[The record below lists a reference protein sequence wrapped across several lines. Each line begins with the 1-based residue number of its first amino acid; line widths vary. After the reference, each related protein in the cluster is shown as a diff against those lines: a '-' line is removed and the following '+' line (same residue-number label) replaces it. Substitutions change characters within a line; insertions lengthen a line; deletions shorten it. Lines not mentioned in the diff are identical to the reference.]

1 MGTQPMNIKRDYSK
15 PLFGRQAK
23 QRNYGRLFFIFGT
36 LIGGLLVFVSVN
48 FTQLQSTALE
58 VAGFGPTPTPLPG
71 DLATV
76 GAQMM
81 AIGNFD
87 EAADMFERVLDVRPE
102 NVDYMYAYGDLLVE
116 TRDYE
121 YALEMAE
128 RMLRASPSDPRGY
141 ELKARTQVFNGSS
154 NAAISVALAGID
166 LGQGYRAP
174 LYATL
179 SRAYVNVGN
188 YVDAVDAGVRAVEND
203 PNSVDARLAYANA
216 LNFFDLRDEAL
227 AELELAASLDPND
240 TSALFDLAFQYLARD
255 RDQEAIDLY
264 DRILAL
270 QPRNARANLWLC
282 RSYKKIGQFDRAM
295 GYCADSVAYDDTSA
309 PAFYELGTLHY
320 RDYNFAGAL
329 DAFSRCMA
337 LNPDSLECTYRT
349 GLSYYYVAV
358 DPLTGPDMQRDYCD
372 TAWQTLQDSLVMAQA
387 RFGVDNTIETIRT
400 GLVAVGADCP
410 GYGSDAI
417 QLIPIGPE
425 VTPEP
430 TLSDTNSEA

>member
-1 MGTQPMNIKRDYSK
+1 MNIKRDYSK
-15 PLFGRQAK
+15 PLFGKQAEK
-23 QRNYGRLFFIFGT
+23 RSYGRLFFVFGV
-36 LIGGLLVFVSVN
+36 LIGGLLVFVSAN

-76 GAQMM
+76 GAEMVALGQ
-81 AIGNFD
+81 FD
-87 EAADMFERVLDVRPE
+87 EAADMFERALALRPE

-116 TRDYE
+116 TGDYDA
-121 YALEMAE
+121 ALALAD

-141 ELKARTQVFNGSS
+141 ELKARAQVFNGSS

-179 SRAYVNVGN
+179 SRAYVAVGN
-188 YVDAVDAGVRAVEND
+188 YTDAVDAGVRAVEND
-203 PNSVDARLAYANA
+203 PNSVEARLAYANA

-227 AELELAASLDPND
+227 AELEYAVSIAPNN
-240 TSALFDLAFQYLARD
+240 TGVLFDLAFQYLARN

-295 GYCADSVAYDDTSA
+295 GYCTDSVAYNDTSA
-309 PAFYELGTLHY
+309 SAHYELGTLHY
-320 RDYNFAGAL
+320 RDYNFAGSL
-329 DAFSRCMA
+329 DAFGRCME

-349 GLSYYYVAV
+349 GLSYYYVAI
-358 DPLTGPDMQRDYCD
+358 DPLTGAQMQSDYCD
-372 TAWQTLQDSLVMAQA
+372 AAWDTLQNALVMAQA
-387 RFGVDNTIETIRT
+387 RFGEENTIDTIRT

-417 QLIPIGPE
+417 QLVPIEPE
-425 VTPEP
+425 ATPEP
-430 TLSDTNSEA
+430 TPSNDPEA